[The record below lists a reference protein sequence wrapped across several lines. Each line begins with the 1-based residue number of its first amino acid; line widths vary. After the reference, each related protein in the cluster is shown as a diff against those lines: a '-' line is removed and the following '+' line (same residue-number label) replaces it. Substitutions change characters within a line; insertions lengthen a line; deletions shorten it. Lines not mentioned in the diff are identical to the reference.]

1 MLTENVPVFLTVE
14 EAARVLRI
22 CRTAAYQQAHRWL
35 DTDGREGLPVRKL
48 GSSLRVPTAEF
59 AEHFGVRVEDIRA
72 ALTIEP
78 RKLSTDAS
86 QDVPVLDSDPVAL
99 GPRPAPPR
107 RACHSA
113 AERHCRLV
121 RVTSDLPR
129 PG

>member
-86 QDVPVLDSDPVAL
+86 QDVPRS
-99 GPRPAPPR
+99 GQRSGR
-107 RACHSA
+107 TRAKA
-113 AERHCRLV
+113 GTTQAG
-121 RVTSDLPR
+121 LPF
-129 PG
+129 GS